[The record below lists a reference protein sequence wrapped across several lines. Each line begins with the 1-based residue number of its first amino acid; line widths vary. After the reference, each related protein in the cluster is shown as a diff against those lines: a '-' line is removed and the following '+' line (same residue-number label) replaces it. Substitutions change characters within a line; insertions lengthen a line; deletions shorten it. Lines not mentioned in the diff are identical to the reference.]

1 MPLNIHQQTQLGNAI
16 HLYGFPPIYF
26 DFPNNVQIRAPN
38 MAAVELAI
46 RNMLVS
52 PNALDVK
59 HGLANVIYWGYGQIG
74 YQQTRVN
81 RFLGNVTQNHLE
93 QFQALVTAPNIPT
106 LSQIRVIQMPEYS
119 GISFISKILAF
130 INPGQYCV
138 LDQQLARLAM
148 VPGACALHGL
158 THGTQIRVTAHNQAI
173 YDAWR
178 MECQR
183 ISNLYYGGRYRVVDV
198 ERGFFQLIQTN
209 QLPLA
214 QQIYAAA

>member
-1 MPLNIHQQTQLGNAI
+1 LEAAI
-16 HLYGFPPIYF
+16 LAYGFPPIYF
-26 DFPNNVQIRAPN
+26 DFAANVQVHAPN
-38 MAAVELAI
+38 MNAVELAI

-52 PNALDVK
+52 PMALDVK
-59 HGLANVIYWGYGQIG
+59 YGLANVIYWGYGQIG
-74 YQQTRVN
+74 YQNTRVA
-81 RFLGNVTQNHLE
+81 RFLNNVTQNHLAE
-93 QFQALVTAPNIPT
+93 FQALVAAPNAPT
-106 LSQIRVIQMPEYS
+106 LSQIRAIRMPEYS

-148 VPGACALHGL
+148 GPGACALHGL

-178 MECQR
+178 TECQR
-183 ISNLYYGGRYRVVDV
+183 IGNQYYGGRHRVVDV

-214 QQIYAAA
+214 QHIYAAA